1 MLIKWIAIIIIGLL
15 AVQVIANIFMLK
27 RNPTPMRKTHLNDLK
42 EIAKSSKTKKEFINK
57 MNEAYPNFG
66 WPFYLEGNANFLFEK

>member
-42 EIAKSSKTKKEFINK
+42 ETLPRAGEKDQKKDKKNTTI
-57 MNEAYPNFG
+57 
-66 WPFYLEGNANFLFEK
+66 